1 MKTKITRVTIVD
13 NDGKRTS
20 LKPNKIVDNI
30 EEYRKSLKDKL
41 EAKMVLFDME
51 EIECESEE
59 TK

>member
-13 NDGKRTS
+13 NDDKRTS

-30 EEYRKSLKDKL
+30 EEYRKSLKEEL

-51 EIECESEE
+51 EIEE

>member
-30 EEYRKSLKDKL
+30 EEYRKSLKDEL
-41 EAKMVLFDME
+41 GAKMVLFDME
-51 EIECESEE
+51 EIEE
-59 TK
+59 TDK

>member
-20 LKPNKIVDNI
+20 LKPNKIIDNI

-41 EAKMVLFDME
+41 GAKTVLFYME
-51 EIECESEE
+51 EIEE
-59 TK
+59 TTKN